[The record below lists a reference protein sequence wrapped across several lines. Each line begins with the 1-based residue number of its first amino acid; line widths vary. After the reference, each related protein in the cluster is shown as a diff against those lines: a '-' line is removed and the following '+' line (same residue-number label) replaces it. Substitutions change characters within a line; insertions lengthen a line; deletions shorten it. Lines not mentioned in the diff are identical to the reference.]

1 VSSPLARLREH
12 RKRIIETAL
21 WGIAM
26 LLLSVLI
33 VFLIRQVEMFLKAS
47 PDSIHRFAPF
57 VYVAVFVIAL
67 LNSATIVIPAPGIAV
82 IIALATQWNPVIVAV
97 VTSIGSSIGEMS
109 GYLAG
114 RVGTRIIAAEHMRG
128 YQMAT
133 RWVKRRGW
141 WIIAVFALIPL
152 VVFDIVGLVGGGLK
166 IPAPRFLLATW
177 IGRLPRSFIEIY
189 AGASIVRLIFPQWFQ

>member
-1 VSSPLARLREH
+1 MSSPLTHLREG
-12 RKRIIETAL
+12 RKRIIETVL

-26 LLLSVLI
+26 LLLSIFI
-33 VFLIRQVEMFLKAS
+33 VFLIRQVEIFLKAS
-47 PDSIHRFAPF
+47 PESIQRFAPL

-67 LNSATIVIPAPGIAV
+67 LNSATIIIPAPGIAL

-97 VTSIGSSIGEMS
+97 TASIGSSLGEMS

-114 RVGTRIIAAEHMRG
+114 RVGTRLIAAEHMRG

-133 RWVKRRGW
+133 RWVKRHGW
-141 WIIAVFALIPL
+141 WMITVFAFVPL
-152 VVFDIVGLVGGGLK
+152 VVFDIVGLVGGGLR

-177 IGRLPRSFIEIY
+177 LGRLPRSFIEIY
-189 AGASIVRLIFPQWFQ
+189 AGASIVRLIFPQWF

>member
-1 VSSPLARLREH
+1 MSSPMARLREN
-12 RKRIIETAL
+12 RKRIIETVL

-26 LLLSVLI
+26 ILLSIFI

-47 PDSIHRFAPF
+47 PDSVQRFAPF
-57 VYVAVFVIAL
+57 VYAAVFVIAL

-97 VTSIGSSIGEMS
+97 VTSAGSSIGEMS

-114 RVGTRIIAAEHMRG
+114 RVGTRLIAAEHMRG
-128 YQMAT
+128 YELAT
-133 RWVKRRGW
+133 RWVKRHGW
-141 WIIAVFALIPL
+141 WIITLFACVPL

-166 IPAPRFLLATW
+166 IPVFRFLLATW
-177 IGRLPRSFIEIY
+177 LGRLPRSFVEIY